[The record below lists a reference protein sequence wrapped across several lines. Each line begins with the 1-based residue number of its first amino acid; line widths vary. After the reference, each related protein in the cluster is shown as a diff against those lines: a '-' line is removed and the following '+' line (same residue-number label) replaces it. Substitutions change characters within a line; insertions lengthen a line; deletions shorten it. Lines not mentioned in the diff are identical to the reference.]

1 MNVVDRLLLWCFG
14 VSASCFVS
22 CAGISL
28 KTQFLYALV
37 FLTRYLDLF
46 WNFASMYNWVMK
58 IIFIASSCAI
68 VYMMAAKAPYKDT
81 YQKDKDTFKLW
92 YLIVP
97 CAVLALIFN
106 ESVELG
112 RGQTDKKNG
121 TAPSPRMRVHCAD
134 CSRLC
139 SDTFLLRFV
148 RRYSL
153 PLLPA
158 LMQSVLGI

>member
-1 MNVVDRLLLWCFG
+1 VCTRT
-14 VSASCFVS
+14 
-22 CAGISL
+22 GISL

-112 RGQTDKKNG
+112 REDRAGRQEQRDGTFAKN
-121 TAPSPRMRVHCAD
+121 ASA
-134 CSRLC
+134 LC
-139 SDTFLLRFV
+139 
-148 RRYSL
+148 
-153 PLLPA
+153 
-158 LMQSVLGI
+158 